1 MATFA
6 DLVINDGAS
15 TPAAHTFKVKLND
28 RGLSTWEER
37 TGGIPVGY
45 LLVKVQTSD
54 TVTVRK
60 VDIDIVCP
68 VLAAV
73 AGANAQGF
81 TPAAKVDYSNRSKH
95 QFWLSQRGTQAQRT
109 DLWAYARNILDNATI
124 KAVITSGEE
133 ISG

>member
-6 DLVINDGAS
+6 DLVINDGLA
-15 TPAAHTFKVKLND
+15 TPMPRTFKVKLND
-28 RGLSTWEER
+28 RGVSTWEER
-37 TGGIPVGY
+37 TGGVPVGY

-54 TVTVRK
+54 STTVRK

-81 TPAAKVDYSNRSKH
+81 TPAAKVDYTNRSKH
-95 QFWLSQRGTQAQRT
+95 QFWLSQRSTTAQRI
-109 DLWAYARNILDNATI
+109 DLWAFSRNILDNATI
-124 KAVITSGEE
+124 KSVIQIGEE